1 MTRVLML
8 ACGQELVTRVN
19 VLPGT
24 QVVVLDQAVVSSE
37 RFNLL
42 QSLDQL
48 HGIDPQGMPDLI
60 VLGESIDLDQV
71 IQVALDADR
80 HYPLIDIVAVGTPDP
95 ERLVDLMRSGIRDI
109 VATDA
114 PEERLLEVIRRADKQ
129 RTMAL
134 PPPPIDTKPEFSR
147 IVTVISPKGGV
158 GKTAISSNLAIAFS
172 ARRPMDV
179 VLVDLDLQ
187 FGDVASVLDLN
198 PQATIEGAF
207 GAEAAADT
215 LTLKTMLTVHPGGFH
230 VLCGAESPA
239 ANEDVSG
246 AQVRRLIEQLASQF
260 TYVVI
265 DTASGLDES
274 TLAALEVTT
283 DAVVVSTMDV
293 ACMRGVRKE
302 VALLAELGLLPES
315 RTLAL
320 NLADKQSGLKVK
332 DVENVVGLPVDVVIQ
347 RSSDVQLATN
357 QGEPLMLKGPKK
369 GGQFVKAIQELAGRF
384 EEEPAPKPDRRHRR
398 LEVA

>member
-24 QVVVLDQAVVSSE
+24 QVVVLDEAVVSSE

-48 HGIDPQGMPDLI
+48 HAIDPQGLPDLI
-60 VLGESIDLDQV
+60 VLGESIDIEQV
-71 IQVALDADR
+71 IAVALDADR
-80 HYPLIDIVAVGTPDP
+80 QYPLIDMVAVGNPDP

-109 VATDA
+109 LDPGVS
-114 PEERLLEVIRRADKQ
+114 EERLIEVVRRADKH
-129 RTMAL
+129 RTMTL
-134 PPPPIDTKPEFSR
+134 PPPPVDTKPEFSR

-158 GKTAISSNLAIAFS
+158 GKTAISSNLAIAFA

-207 GAEAAADT
+207 GPDAAADT

-239 ANEDVSG
+239 ANEDVTG

-293 ACMRGVRKE
+293 SCMRGVRKE

-332 DVENVVGLPVDVVIQ
+332 DVENVVGLPVEVVIQ
-347 RSSDVQLATN
+347 RSSEVQLATN
-357 QGEPLMLKGPKK
+357 QGEPLMLKGAKK
-369 GGQFVKAIQELAGRF
+369 GGQFVKAIQELAARF